1 MWKEQLITLYCT
13 VCRYYS
19 SRIEHLVQRLS
30 NNCCPQFT
38 DEELIT
44 VYLWGITQQQFQAK
58 QIHSHTRMHLLEWF
72 PKLPSYQ
79 AFNRRLNELSPA
91 FQELAAIL
99 LELPAFHTHSF
110 PDGVIDS
117 MPVIL
122 AKQSRSARAKVSPEL
137 CSKSYC
143 SSKDQWYYG
152 MKVHALGCLQ
162 PNRMPL
168 PRTLFVSTATDHDL
182 TVAKQIF
189 ASSSRPALRRLFADK
204 AYCDIRWKK
213 FLAQAGIQLLTPRK
227 KLLGYADALPSG
239 DSFSVFVSQVRQPI
253 ESFFNWLNVK
263 TGIQIASRVR
273 STKGLLTHIFGRIAA
288 ALCILAL
295 RFNS

>member
-19 SRIEHLVQRLS
+19 TRVEHFVQRLS

-44 VYLWGITQQQFQAK
+44 VYLWGITQQQLEIK
-58 QIHSHTRMHLLEWF
+58 RIHSHTRMHLLEWF

-99 LELPAFHTHSF
+99 LETPAFRTPSF

-122 AKQSRSARAKVSPEL
+122 ARQSRSARAKVSPEL

-143 SSKDQWYYG
+143 ASKDQWYYG

-168 PRTLFVSTATDHDL
+168 PRALFVSTATDHDL

-189 ASSSRPALRRLFADK
+189 ACSHPALRRLFADK
-204 AYCDIRWKK
+204 AYCDIHWRNA
-213 FLAQAGIQLLTPRK
+213 LAQMGIQLLTPRK
-227 KLLGYADALPSG
+227 KLCGHTDTLPST
-239 DSFSVFVSQVRQPI
+239 DSFSAFVSQVRQPI

-263 TGIQIASRVR
+263 TGIQVASRVR
-273 STKGLLTHIFGRIAA
+273 STKGLLIHIFGRLAA
-288 ALCILAL
+288 ALCILVL
-295 RFNS
+295 GFNS